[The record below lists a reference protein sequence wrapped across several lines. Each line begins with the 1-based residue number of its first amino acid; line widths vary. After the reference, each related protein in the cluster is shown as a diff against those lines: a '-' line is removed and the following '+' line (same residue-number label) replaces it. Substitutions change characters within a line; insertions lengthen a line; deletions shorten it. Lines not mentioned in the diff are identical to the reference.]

1 MNTHADKTQENKS
14 QSVANAVAQKQ
25 GGGESTFQFVDNR
38 PETIA
43 QRKLQE
49 MANNSPQIKQAA
61 QLQTMAN
68 NYSVRQQQPIQKKQ
82 NKTGL
87 PYNCKIA
94 NQDITPIPIQR
105 MAAYDNENIDLI
117 NDPRHFSTAE
127 IKQAIDV
134 CITNGTPVPYWL
146 KEQISGFLR
155 DELLHRMNDMQ
166 WHGGG
171 DQGHQY
177 YFELVQGYVDKI
189 DSLPVEEDPQNQ
201 VPMDDGPVAQLRRES
216 ITGNHSTHHQ
226 QPVQEKEN
234 NTGLPDNLKSG
245 IENLSGYS
253 MDDVEVHRNSDKPA
267 QLQAHAYA
275 QGTDIHIAPGQEKH
289 LPHEA
294 WHVVQQKQGR
304 VKPTMQMKGKVNIN
318 NDVGLEREAD
328 VMGEKA
334 VQRQTSEKTNGLTKF
349 SPTTTIQRA
358 SFFVGINRFK
368 TQDLTYDQ
376 LSSILSEM
384 QEKQDTTSI
393 SSLRDACVKELK
405 KLTDGSKVSQ
415 LELGKLL
422 NIIDGV
428 QEKEPEK
435 RVSTA
440 ETSKML
446 ASHQFKDLSER
457 IGILNNEKIDYWIH
471 KDNPLPESN
480 VKGEIAEELT
490 QRILVEAE
498 KNVERIVLSSV
509 KIVIDNG
516 PDAKYRY
523 TEKADLDH
531 LVVAPTR
538 DGWIPVE
545 IFETKA
551 GAEGE
556 KTGQLTTKLSG
567 KLKELNQVV
576 GKSYKIMSKGSNITN
591 KFNLSIL
598 GSSKIDLFTS
608 GIFPTNNIQLNES
621 EIVGIFNYL
630 QIVQQHYVAYK
641 NEW

>member
-1 MNTHADKTQENKS
+1 
-14 QSVANAVAQKQ
+14 
-25 GGGESTFQFVDNR
+25 
-38 PETIA
+38 
-43 QRKLQE
+43 
-49 MANNSPQIKQAA
+49 
-61 QLQTMAN
+61 
-68 NYSVRQQQPIQKKQ
+68 
-82 NKTGL
+82 
-87 PYNCKIA
+87 
-94 NQDITPIPIQR
+94 

-155 DELLHRMNDMQ
+155 DELLNRMNDMQ

-177 YFELVQGYVDKI
+177 YFELVRGYVDKI

-201 VPMDDGPVAQLRRES
+201 VPMDGPVAQLRRES
-216 ITGNHSTHHQ
+216 ITRNHSTHHQ

-267 QLQAHAYA
+267 PLQAHAYA

-318 NDVGLEREAD
+318 NDIGLEKEAD

-358 SFFVGINRFK
+358 SFFVGSNRFR
-368 TQDLTYDQ
+368 TQDLTYDE
-376 LSSILSEM
+376 LSSILSKM

-405 KLTDGSKVSQ
+405 KLTDGSEVSQ

-457 IGILNNEKIDYWIH
+457 IGILNNEKIDYWIR

-498 KNVERIVLSSV
+498 KNEERIVLSSV
-509 KIVIDNG
+509 KIVVDNG
-516 PDAKYRY
+516 PDEEYRY

-531 LVVAPTR
+531 LVVAPTT

-556 KTGQLTTKLSG
+556 KTGQLTSKLSG

-576 GKSYKIMSKGSNITN
+576 GKSYKIMSKGSDITN
-591 KFNLSIL
+591 KFNLLKL
-598 GSSKIDLFTS
+598 GNTKIDLLTS
-608 GIFPTNNIQLNES
+608 GIFPTNNIKLNES

-630 QIVQQHYVAYK
+630 QIVQQHYIAYK